1 MQNLEL
7 LREKDWAI
15 TELGAMSTWPVE
27 LRAVVETVM
36 RSTFPICLALG
47 PRFTQIY
54 NDNYNVIYGGKH
66 PASFGAPACESWQE
80 IWPFL
85 EPALT
90 QVMTAREP
98 QQFSNHLLP
107 LRRYKPGPQECYF
120 DFCYSPVIA
129 SDGRVLGVLSI
140 ATETTPHAIAARR
153 QPLVNLTV
161 DVDPEVLSPISRK
174 LQELLGENEM
184 DGKAALVSHYRDN
197 QAHIEWSKVLEREE
211 ALSLLGYVF
220 RRRGSDRCGVVRLSG
235 QFSRDGHADYVAF
248 ADFTSVDGRGTK
260 TLVLWPSELV
270 TEESSLD
277 LVLRLEQRLRSL
289 STQLATINLLKEE
302 LGQTDFFYRF
312 LFENSIDGV
321 VYSSTSDDGTGAEII
336 IAANKPAC
344 QLLGYSQQE
353 IVGRRREEFFFE
365 NDEALSSALAQR
377 ASQSTYKGEL
387 TFKHK
392 SGRPVEAEITS
403 ILVRLNSGERRS
415 ISVLRDLSENV
426 RVERDRAERSRLE
439 SIARMTGG
447 VSHDFNNLLTVI
459 LNAAEHLETSLSHPA
474 EKEVVGDIITASTRA
489 ASLTSQ
495 LVAYARRQNLQPVR
509 VEINAEIRKAQRL
522 MRGVVPKAV
531 RLNYSFSRRELF
543 SDVDLAGMTSALA
556 NLLRNASDAMQG
568 KGRIAIK
575 IRLTKIAKSE
585 SAWLQAG
592 EYVAISVTDEGV
604 GVSPE
609 LMPKIFEPYFTTK
622 LNQGGS
628 GLGLSMVQGFARQSG
643 GEIVIASAVSKG
655 TTATLYLPRLAAGN
669 RPAEDGQPVESS
681 LSVEGDGHVLV
692 VDDDRAVRRQI
703 GRIATS
709 IKMPFVEAS
718 TADEA
723 IAMLGSNPRLIIT
736 DLIMP
741 GKLSGIDVIEA
752 AKNREPPIPAILI
765 TGYAGSS
772 DWESGRNKA
781 DSILTKPFSRKDL
794 IGAIRNILNRH

>member
-1 MQNLEL
+1 MQNLKL
-7 LREKDWAI
+7 LRERDWAG

-27 LRAVVETVM
+27 LRAVVETIM

-54 NDNYNVIYGGKH
+54 NDSYNVIYGNKH
-66 PASFGAPACESWQE
+66 PASFGAPAVESWEE

-90 QVMTAREP
+90 QVVTAREP
-98 QQFSNHLLP
+98 RQFSNYLLP
-107 LRRYKPGPQECYF
+107 LRRFKPGLQECYF
-120 DFCYSPVIA
+120 DFCYSPVVA
-129 SDGRVLGVLSI
+129 SDGRVLGILSI

-161 DVDPEVLSPISRK
+161 DAAPEMPSPISRK
-174 LQELLGENEM
+174 LQELLGENEL
-184 DGKAALVSHYRDN
+184 DGKAAFVSHYRDHE
-197 QAHIEWSKVLEREE
+197 AHLEWSKVLEREE
-211 ALSLLGYVF
+211 ALGLLDYVV
-220 RRRGSDRCGVVRLSG
+220 RRRGGDRCGVVRFDG
-235 QFSRDGHADYVAF
+235 QFRRDGYADYVAF
-248 ADFTSVDGRGTK
+248 ADFASVDGKGTK

-289 STQLATINLLKEE
+289 SMQLVTISLLKEE

-312 LFENSIDGV
+312 LFENSIEGV
-321 VYSSTSDDGTGAEII
+321 IYSSTSEDGTGAETI

-344 QLLGYSQQE
+344 DLLGYSQQE
-353 IVGRRREEFFFE
+353 IVGKRREEFFFDS
-365 NDEALSSALAQR
+365 DEALDSALAER
-377 ASQSTYKGEL
+377 ATQSTYKGEL

-415 ISVLRDLSENV
+415 ISVLRSVSEKL

-447 VSHDFNNLLTVI
+447 VSHDFNNLLMVI
-459 LNAAEHLETSLSHPA
+459 LSAAEHLEATLANPE

-495 LVAYARRQNLQPVR
+495 LVAYSRRQNLQPVR
-509 VEINAEIRKAQRL
+509 VEINEAIRETQRL

-531 RLNYSFSRRELF
+531 HLHYSFSRRELF
-543 SDVDLAGMTSALA
+543 SEVDLAGLTSALA
-556 NLLRNASDAMQG
+556 NLLRNASDAMEGQG
-568 KGRIAIK
+568 HVAIK
-575 IRLTKIAKSE
+575 ISLIKFAKPQ

-592 EYVAISVTDEGV
+592 EYVAISVKDEGV
-604 GVSPE
+604 GVPPAMI
-609 LMPKIFEPYFTTK
+609 LKIFEPYFTTK
-622 LNQGGS
+622 QSRGGS

-643 GEIVIASAVSKG
+643 GEVVIASAAPKG

-669 RPAEDGQPVESS
+669 RPNEDQQPGEGP
-681 LSVEGDGHVLV
+681 LLVEGDGHILL
-692 VDDDRAVRRQI
+692 VDDDLAVRRQI

-718 TADEA
+718 TAEEA
-723 IAMLGSNPRLIIT
+723 IAMLDTSPRLVIA

-741 GKLSGIDVIEA
+741 GEKSGIHVIEA
-752 AKNREPPIPAILI
+752 AKNCQPPIPAILI
-765 TGYAGSS
+765 TGFAGDS
-772 DWESGRNKA
+772 DWESGKNKA
-781 DSILTKPFSRKDL
+781 DRILTKPFSRKDL
-794 IGAIRNILNRH
+794 IRAIRSILAGH